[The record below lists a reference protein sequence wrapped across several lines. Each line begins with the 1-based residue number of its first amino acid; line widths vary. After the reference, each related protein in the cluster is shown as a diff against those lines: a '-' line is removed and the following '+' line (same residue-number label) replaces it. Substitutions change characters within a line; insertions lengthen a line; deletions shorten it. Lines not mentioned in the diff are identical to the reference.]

1 MTKRIVFIIAFLL
14 LSSKA
19 FGESK
24 LAIPERDTLPTKSE
38 RLYLDLAFGFDFD
51 NTEYLGSDLGVSETL
66 FGISLAPSLR
76 YEWNEKHSLAVG
88 ASAQKWFGSKR
99 FVDDIKLVAYYK
111 FKSPRFTALTGLFP
125 RNELIGDYSE
135 VFFTSIWKTKNN
147 LAQGATLQYT
157 DKFGFAELAIDWNG
171 MYSAATR
178 EQFRI
183 LFSGEGRFAKIMY
196 AGASAQLHHYAN
208 RADFSHN
215 VVDDI
220 LINPYIGVN
229 FNAFF
234 DFDIRLGYLQS
245 LQQDRVTGRGWETP
259 MGGELYL
266 RLSRWGGFI
275 SNNLFLGDD
284 LMPLYNSVG
293 KEGTP
298 YGADLYAGDPFYRT
312 ENIIYNR
319 TGIGYE
325 RNFWKERIN
334 VKAEFVLKT
343 DGERLYNQQIISLA
357 VNLAPKLY
365 DKNNKREKAQFN
377 KGQ

>member
-1 MTKRIVFIIAFLL
+1 MTDLYARIGEMVRKVIISVVALL
-14 LSSKA
+14 LSFSA
-19 FGESK
+19 
-24 LAIPERDTLPTKSE
+24 LAQSE
-38 RLYLDLAFGFDFD
+38 RLYLDTDFNFDFD
-51 NTEYLGSDLGVSETL
+51 NTEYSGSNIAPSETL
-66 FGISLAPSLR
+66 FGVSLAPALR
-76 YEWNEKHSLAVG
+76 YEWSEKHSLGVG
-88 ASAQKWFGSKR
+88 VNMQKWFGSVR
-99 FVDDIKLVAYYK
+99 FLDDIDLVAYYQYK
-111 FKSPRFTALTGLFP
+111 DEKYGALAGLF
-125 RNELIGDYSE
+125 RRDKLIGRYSE
-135 VFFTSIWKTKNN
+135 AFFSNAWLAKNRLVQG
-147 LAQGATLQYT
+147 LALQYH
-157 DKFGFAELAIDWNG
+157 DQHGFVELVADWNG
-171 MYSAATR
+171 MYSLETR

-215 VVDDI
+215 VVDDVV
-220 LINPYIGVN
+220 INPYIGVD

-245 LQQDRVTGRGWETP
+245 LQQDRVTGGGWQTP
-259 MGGELYL
+259 YGTELYF
-266 RLSRWGGFI
+266 RMCRWGVFI

-284 LMPLYNSVG
+284 LMSLYNSVG

>member
-14 LSSKA
+14 LSSKV

-99 FVDDIKLVAYYK
+99 FIDDIKLIAYYK
-111 FKSPRFTALTGLFP
+111 FKSPRFTALTGMFS
-125 RNELIGDYSE
+125 RNELIGNYSE
-135 VFFTSIWKTKNN
+135 AFFTSIWKTDNN
-147 LAQGATLQYT
+147 LVQGATLQYT
-157 DKFGFAELAIDWNG
+157 DKVGFAELAIDWNG
-171 MYSAATR
+171 MYSVATR

-183 LFSGEGRFAKIMY
+183 LFSGEGRFAKVMY
-196 AGASAQLHHYAN
+196 AGGSASLQHYAN
-208 RADFSHN
+208 RADFQHN
-215 VVDDI
+215 VVDNI
-220 LINPYIGVN
+220 TINPYIGVN

-245 LQQDRVTGRGWETP
+245 LQRDRLAGGGWEAP
-259 MGGELYL
+259 VGGELFF
-266 RLSRWGGFI
+266 RMSRWGVFI
-275 SNNLFLGDD
+275 TNNLYLGKN
-284 LMPLYNSVG
+284 LQPLYHSVG
-293 KEGTP
+293 MEGTI
-298 YGADLYAGDPFYRT
+298 YGADLYASDPFYGT
-312 ENIIYNR
+312 ATGIYNR

-325 RNFWKERIN
+325 QRFWKERIS
-334 VKAEFVLKT
+334 VKAEMVLKT
-343 DGERLYNQQIISLA
+343 TGKGLYTQQIVSLG
-357 VNLAPKLY
+357 VNLSPKLY
-365 DKNNKREKAQFN
+365 DKANRKTK
-377 KGQ
+377 

>member
-14 LSSKA
+14 LSSKV

-147 LAQGATLQYT
+147 LVQGATLQYT

-183 LFSGEGRFAKIMY
+183 LFSGEGRFAKVMY
-196 AGASAQLHHYAN
+196 AGATAVMQHYSN
-208 RADFSHN
+208 RADFRFN
-215 VVDDI
+215 AVDHI
-220 LINPYIGVN
+220 TINPYLGVG
-229 FNAFF
+229 FKAFF
-234 DFDIRLGYLQS
+234 DFDIRLGYLLS
-245 LQQDRVTGRGWETP
+245 LQQDRMANEGWHTP
-259 MGGELYL
+259 MGGELTF
-266 RLSRWGGFI
+266 RMSRWGVFI
-275 SNNLFLGDD
+275 SNNLYVGKNLQ
-284 LMPLYNSVG
+284 PLYHSVG
-293 KEGTP
+293 KEGTI
-298 YGADLYAGDPFYRT
+298 YGPDLYASDPFYGT
-312 ENIIYNR
+312 TTGIYNR
-319 TGIGYE
+319 TGIGYVQT
-325 RNFWKERIN
+325 FWKERIN
-334 VKAEFVLKT
+334 VKAEMVLKT
-343 DGERLYNQQIISLA
+343 TGKRVYTQQIVSLG
-357 VNLAPKLY
+357 VNLSPKLY
-365 DKNNKREKAQFN
+365 DKNNKRTK
-377 KGQ
+377 